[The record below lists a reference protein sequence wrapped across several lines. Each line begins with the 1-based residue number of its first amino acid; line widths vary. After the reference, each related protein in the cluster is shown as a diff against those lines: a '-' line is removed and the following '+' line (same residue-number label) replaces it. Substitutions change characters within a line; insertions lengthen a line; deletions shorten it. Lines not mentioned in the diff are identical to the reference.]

1 MLSLLMD
8 PLFAP
13 RAFWRR
19 PLSVGTRPTV
29 MTCKKPVPKNRV
41 SPEIDPVIPP
51 FFGIKQNQLNPS
63 HVTA

>member
-41 SPEIDPVIPP
+41 SQEIDPDSALLWHPTKP
-51 FFGIKQNQLNPS
+51 IKP
-63 HVTA
+63 